1 MWPLAV
7 GGTFNSWTGVQ
18 PRLRLPSNR
27 LRISGSAVY
36 ILANL
41 FYVIDL
47 YALKIPLLMQLV

>member
-47 YALKIPLLMQLV
+47 YALKYHF